1 MLLTNASYVSKSS
14 FNTECQRGSP
24 NCMKHICGG
33 IEYWLIYAT
42 YWGCCNGSI
51 HDLRQTYC
59 SVNQGVQ
66 PCKSPHAESF
76 ECQNGHC
83 IPEPWLCNNANDCQD
98 GSDEAGCDE
107 CKGTH
112 VFRCWNKRC
121 VPQSVVCDAYN
132 DCGDGSDETFCRT
145 LDGGWCKTQE
155 FRCATDVCV
164 PITHVCDGKAD
175 CADSSDEIGCIEGM
189 ISTRK
194 FFVSFV
200 QWLYSQKY
208 VSEIREHLRLKGP
221 RYGWTSLIQ
230 RFLFESKGVWGK
242 GTIMLAEDA
251 FSLLPSSTAR
261 FLVFN
266 HTYCF
271 GITWGPS
278 AEEKRCGQDLQGTGF
293 LSKGKE

>member
-1 MLLTNASYVSKSS
+1 MLLTNASYVSKPS

-107 CKGTH
+107 CNGTH

-208 VSEIREHLRLKGP
+208 VSEIRRVRDMGGP
-221 RYGWTSLIQ
+221 LSSRDSSLS
-230 RFLFESKGVWGK
+230 RRAFE
-242 GTIMLAEDA
+242 E
-251 FSLLPSSTAR
+251 R
-261 FLVFN
+261 
-266 HTYCF
+266 
-271 GITWGPS
+271 
-278 AEEKRCGQDLQGTGF
+278 EQ
-293 LSKGKE
+293 